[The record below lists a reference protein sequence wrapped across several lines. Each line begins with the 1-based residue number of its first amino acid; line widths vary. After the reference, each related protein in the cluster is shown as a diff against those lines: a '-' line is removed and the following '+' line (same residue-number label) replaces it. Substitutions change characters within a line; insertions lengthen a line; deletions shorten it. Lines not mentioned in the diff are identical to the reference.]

1 MLETVSIGLFTAD
14 NHKYNVKTKHM
25 QVKFF
30 LLNVHS
36 TKIIFYICERKKL
49 NRFIN

>member
-1 MLETVSIGLFTAD
+1 MLETVSDVMLAAD
-14 NHKYNVKTKHM
+14 THKYTVKTIDM

-30 LLNVHS
+30 VLNVHS